1 MNSKKDYYIEC
12 IDKLSS
18 NLGLNINEFK
28 LYLKKKDSLIVK
40 IIYQYILQIKIY
52 YIQMIKYM
60 LKI

>member
-28 LYLKKKDSLIVK
+28 LYLKKDSLNSED
-40 IIYQYILQIKIY
+40 YIPVYPTKIY